1 MRTGSWEPA
10 FITARAWIGS
20 WTGKPGSIGQI
31 EREEGGRYTKEIE
44 IRVGLKHT
52 F

>member
-1 MRTGSWEPA
+1 MGTRFYYGAGMDWELDKKTR
-10 FITARAWIGS
+10 FY
-20 WTGKPGSIGQI
+20 GQI